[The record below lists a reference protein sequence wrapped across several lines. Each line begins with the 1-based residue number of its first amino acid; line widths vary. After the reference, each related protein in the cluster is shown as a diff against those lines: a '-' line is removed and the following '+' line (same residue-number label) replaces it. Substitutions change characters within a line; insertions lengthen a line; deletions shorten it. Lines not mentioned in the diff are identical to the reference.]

1 MDDSTV
7 ARTLKG
13 VAAIQ
18 DIHRLKAR
26 YFRLMDTKSWE
37 EWGDVFTEECEM
49 WVEDQPEVTH
59 HSRADILAAV
69 PAVLAG
75 ITTVHHGHMGEVTVD
90 PPGPGSTRITSA
102 RGIWAM
108 QDYLEFPATSPVPAD
123 NAFAG
128 AAGAIGDAAAT
139 GDPGA
144 TAASAPPGPTF
155 MRGYGHYHETY
166 ACDEAGTWRISSLRL
181 QRIRV
186 DWSAQP

>member
-1 MDDSTV
+1 
-7 ARTLKG
+7 
-13 VAAIQ
+13 
-18 DIHRLKAR
+18 
-26 YFRLMDTKSWE
+26 
-37 EWGDVFTEECEM
+37 M

-90 PPGPGSTRITSA
+90 PPAPGSTRITSA

-123 NAFAG
+123 NAFA
-128 AAGAIGDAAAT
+128 AT
-139 GDPGA
+139 
-144 TAASAPPGPTF
+144 TAAEVSTPTY